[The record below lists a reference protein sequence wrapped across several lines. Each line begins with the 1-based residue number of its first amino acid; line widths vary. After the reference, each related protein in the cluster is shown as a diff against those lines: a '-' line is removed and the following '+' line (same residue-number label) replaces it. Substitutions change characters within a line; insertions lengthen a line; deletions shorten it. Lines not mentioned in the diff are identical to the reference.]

1 MNPNRPFKNEFNNS
15 RLQPILF
22 LSITGFGFMTA
33 AEHFLTDKMPFIRLK
48 NKAFIVKT
56 AVMLIWLIYP

>member
-1 MNPNRPFKNEFNNS
+1 MNPNHPFKNEFNNS
-15 RLQPILF
+15 RLLLILF
-22 LSITGFGFMTA
+22 LSITGFGFIIA
-33 AEHFLTDKMPFIRLK
+33 IKHFLTDKMPFIRLK

>member
-33 AEHFLTDKMPFIRLK
+33 VKHFLTDKSAVYHAQ